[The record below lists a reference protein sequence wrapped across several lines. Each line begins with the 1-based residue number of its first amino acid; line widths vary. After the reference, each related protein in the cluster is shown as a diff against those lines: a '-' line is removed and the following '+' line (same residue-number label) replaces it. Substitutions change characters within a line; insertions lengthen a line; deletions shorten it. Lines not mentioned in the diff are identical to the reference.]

1 MPYSALQFTSYG
13 AFKNI
18 LSQWSGDEVLS
29 TPLRLSAGAGAGI
42 VAVCESWCIRWDQ
55 ALIIG
60 ATYPLDLVR
69 ARLSLATANMAVRD
83 GAKAAF
89 SAADARLGMVGMTK
103 KVYATEGGLRGL

>member
-1 MPYSALQFTSYG
+1 M
-13 AFKNI
+13 
-18 LSQWSGDEVLS
+18 
-29 TPLRLSAGAGAGI
+29 RLSAGAGAGI
-42 VAVCESWCIRWDQ
+42 VAVCGSPVQDIGEMLT
-55 ALIIG
+55 AG

-89 SAADARLGMVGMTK
+89 SAADAKLGMVGMTK